1 MGTNLLVI
9 FRVDRDADD
18 ADVRT
23 VGDGDAV
30 DAANGPAE
38 DVDRV
43 RRVDVLPF
51 GRNKQREQAPK
62 LLQPKRKKPL
72 S

>member
-30 DAANGPAE
+30 DAADGPAE
-38 DVDRV
+38 NVDRV
-43 RRVDVLPF
+43 
-51 GRNKQREQAPK
+51 
-62 LLQPKRKKPL
+62 
-72 S
+72 